1 MSCSKNKYV
10 LGKVFHLMQ
19 LYFIW
24 LGTGYDSDVLLACL
38 VINQK
43 LDGFDKI
50 DDLVALFLAEVA
62 ETEN

>member
-1 MSCSKNKYV
+1 M
-10 LGKVFHLMQ
+10 GKVFHLMQ